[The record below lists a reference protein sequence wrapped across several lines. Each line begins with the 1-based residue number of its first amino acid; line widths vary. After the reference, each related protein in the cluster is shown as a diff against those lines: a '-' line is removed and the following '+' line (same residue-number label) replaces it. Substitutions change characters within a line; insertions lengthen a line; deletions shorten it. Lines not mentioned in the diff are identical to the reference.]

1 MEDEKVFLYKS
12 FLLFVGAS
20 LVIFGV
26 MLLGLSQ
33 ASLPEGG
40 NIIVIVGPFFI
51 AIGKDI
57 SPFMAFV
64 IVGLSILILLAFI
77 FLMKRY
83 LGELT

>member
-64 IVGLSILILLAFI
+64 IVGLSIVILLAFI